1 MCVVLKSYLSP
12 IINDYSFKINSLQM
26 RDSSANQLLHQQD
39 PDIVPSCS
47 STRNNQN
54 QNLTH
59 SNNQNPRSSETGGF
73 EVEGD
78 KTKFATLQ
86 RYHSCIT

>member
-1 MCVVLKSYLSP
+1 
-12 IINDYSFKINSLQM
+12 M

-39 PDIVPSCS
+39 PDIVPSCN

-59 SNNQNPRSSETGGF
+59 SNNQNNPRSSETGGF
-73 EVEGD
+73 EVEGA

-86 RYHSCIT
+86 RYLSYIT

>member
-1 MCVVLKSYLSP
+1 
-12 IINDYSFKINSLQM
+12 M

-54 QNLTH
+54 QNQNLTH
-59 SNNQNPRSSETGGF
+59 SSNQNNPRSSETGGF

-86 RYHSCIT
+86 RYHSYIT